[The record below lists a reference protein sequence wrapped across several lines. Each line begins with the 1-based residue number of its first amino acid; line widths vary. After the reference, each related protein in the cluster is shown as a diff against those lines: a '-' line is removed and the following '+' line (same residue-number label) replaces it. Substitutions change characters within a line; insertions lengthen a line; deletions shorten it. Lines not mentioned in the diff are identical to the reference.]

1 VDNLVIEATKSSP
14 YVRFD
19 ASAGVLVI
27 KGKCYPENAAKFFCP
42 IISWLKEFLLSSTL
56 PQVWVEMELTYFNSS
71 SSKAL
76 MNFLEM
82 LEGAASAG
90 KAVVVNWRYHEE
102 NDTALEA
109 GEEFQ
114 DEVPAVTFNFI
125 EIPGE

>member
-1 VDNLVIEATKSSP
+1 MDNLVIEATKSSP

-27 KGKCYPENAAKFFCP
+27 KGKCYPENAAKFFAP
-42 IISWLKEFLLSSTL
+42 ISFWVSEFLVSSTL
-56 PQVWVEMELTYFNSS
+56 PQVVVEMEMTYFNSS

-82 LEGAASAG
+82 LEGAASSG
-90 KAVVVNWRYHEE
+90 KPVVVNWRYHED

-109 GEEFQ
+109 GEEFK
-114 DEVPAVTFNFI
+114 DEVPSVTFNFI
-125 EIPGE
+125 EISRE